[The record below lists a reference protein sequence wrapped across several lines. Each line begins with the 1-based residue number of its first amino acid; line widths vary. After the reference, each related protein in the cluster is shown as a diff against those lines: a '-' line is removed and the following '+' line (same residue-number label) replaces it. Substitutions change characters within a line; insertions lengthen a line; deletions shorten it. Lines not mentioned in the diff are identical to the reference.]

1 MSSIKK
7 ILVISY
13 SQTGQLDEIIN
24 NFIRPINNV
33 DIDRI
38 QYNPENAFAFPW
50 TMNSFFEAMPESI
63 LETPF
68 PLQPISFKYE
78 KYDLIILGYQPWY
91 LSPSI
96 PTNSLLQSNEFL
108 NRVKDTPII
117 TIIGSRNMWI
127 NAQESIKKRI
137 TNAGGTIIGNIPF
150 VDRNQNQVSAVTI
163 LHWMLTGKKTK
174 KYGIFP
180 RPGVSDID
188 IKSAEIFGEIL
199 QSAILNNNLNT
210 IQNSFL
216 STNLISLPTDI
227 LFIEERAKRLFSIW
241 AKLITKYGKSPKGRK
256 RLLIAFKY
264 YLIIA
269 LFIVAPIVI
278 FIFKIIILPFVSA
291 SINKKKQIY
300 LQ

>member
-1 MSSIKK
+1 MR
-7 ILVISY
+7 ILAISY
-13 SQTGQLDEIIN
+13 SQTGQLDKIIN
-24 NFIRPINNV
+24 NFICQLNEF

-38 QYNPENAFAFPW
+38 QYKPEIEFTFPW

-96 PTNSLLQSNEFL
+96 PTNSLLQSTEFL
-108 NRVKDTPII
+108 KRVKDTPII

-127 NAQESIKKRI
+127 NSQNSVKNRI
-137 TNAGGTIIGNIPF
+137 ENAGGKIIGNIPF

-180 RPGVSDID
+180 RPGISDKD
-188 IKSAEIFGEIL
+188 IASAEIFGKIL
-199 QSAILNNNLNT
+199 QASIVNNNLNT

-241 AKLITKYGKSPKGRK
+241 AKLITKYGKSPKGRT
-256 RLLIAFKY
+256 RLLTAFKY

-278 FIFKIIILPFVSA
+278 FIFKILILPFVSA